1 MTDSINNEA
10 LNNQNAKSKRNSS
23 NSSQIFKSAIPMNML
38 IELFDKISV
47 KYDNYYVL
55 NNNSY
60 KKGIFNGDI
69 QEFIQNCTEYY
80 YVSKR
85 KYLTCELKYNHFVTI
100 IRQICNHLNIR
111 YTSKIVY
118 ERSTYDI
125 IYNIY
130 LNPNTEL
137 I

>member
-1 MTDSINNEA
+1 MPSHSYD
-10 LNNQNAKSKRNSS
+10 LS
-23 NSSQIFKSAIPMNML
+23 NDEIIEQKKQSQIFKYVIPINMM

-55 NNNSY
+55 NNGSY

-69 QEFIQNCTEYY
+69 QQFIKDCIPYY

-85 KYLTCELKYNHFVTI
+85 KYLTCELNYNHFITI
-100 IRQICNHLNIR
+100 IRQICKHLNIR
-111 YTSKIVY
+111 YTSKIKY
-118 ERSTYDI
+118 EKSSYDI

-130 LNPNTEL
+130 LHNQINNQ
-137 I
+137 IN

>member
-1 MTDSINNEA
+1 MPSHSYD
-10 LNNQNAKSKRNSS
+10 LS
-23 NSSQIFKSAIPMNML
+23 NDEIIEQKKQSQIFKYVIPINMM

-55 NNNSY
+55 NNGSY

-69 QEFIQNCTEYY
+69 QQFIKDCIPYY

-85 KYLTCELKYNHFVTI
+85 KYLTCDLNYNHFITI
-100 IRQICNHLNIR
+100 IRQICKHLNIR
-111 YTSKIVY
+111 YTSKIKY
-118 ERSTYDI
+118 EKSSYDI

-130 LNPNTEL
+130 LHNQINNQ
-137 I
+137 IN